1 MNWHPTRAWWQVL
14 AKQSL
19 QTQKAPLW
27 TQIVS
32 ENMEREIHQVNDKIN
47 YHESQKDQ
55 KLFTKHN
62 SSGKLRALIV
72 FVDDIIVT
80 RNDEAEIWKLK
91 TNLVDEFDIKDLRNW
106 KYFLGIQVACPQKE
120 TFIPNKTISL
130 IC

>member
-1 MNWHPTRAWWQVL
+1 MNWHPTGAWWQVL

-19 QTQKAPLW
+19 QTQEAPLW
-27 TQIVS
+27 
-32 ENMEREIHQVNDKIN
+32 IHQVNDKIN

-62 SSGKLRALIV
+62 SSGKSRALIV

-120 TFIPNKTISL
+120 TFIPNKTISS

>member
-62 SSGKLRALIV
+62 SSGKSRALIV

-91 TNLVDEFDIKDLRNW
+91 TNLVDEFDIKDLE
-106 KYFLGIQVACPQKE
+106 IE
-120 TFIPNKTISL
+120 SIS
-130 IC
+130 